1 MITSTR
7 CGSRVRAA
15 TCSLRARYAHKNRP
29 SCTAAFYGARARVP
43 FSSQFRDDG
52 KGVKEQVDGVKK
64 APVEPKFQAR
74 LDAGT
79 GEVFPAIHTK
89 NGYVW
94 KGASLFI
101 K

>member
-1 MITSTR
+1 M
-7 CGSRVRAA
+7 
-15 TCSLRARYAHKNRP
+15 
-29 SCTAAFYGARARVP
+29 
-43 FSSQFRDDG
+43 
-52 KGVKEQVDGVKK
+52 KK